1 MKKPVILKLLFHT
14 VIITF
19 DEEVGR
25 VKAKLFP
32 GGKEQIIHIFDNSQI
47 KCKVHTGLRIK
58 LPKLQ

>member
-1 MKKPVILKLLFHT
+1 MEKPVILKLLFHT

-32 GGKEQIIHIFDNSQI
+32 GGKEQIIHILLPFQI
-47 KCKVHTGLRIK
+47 KFKLHTGLRIK
-58 LPKLQ
+58 LPKLP

>member
-1 MKKPVILKLLFHT
+1 MEKPVILELLFHT

-32 GGKEQIIHIFDNSQI
+32 GGKEQIIHIFVTLSD
-47 KCKVHTGLRIK
+47 KM
-58 LPKLQ
+58 

>member
-1 MKKPVILKLLFHT
+1 MEKPVILKLHFHT

-32 GGKEQIIHIFDNSQI
+32 GGKEQNYPHI
-47 KCKVHTGLRIK
+47 CYPLR
-58 LPKLQ
+58 